1 MDKRSI
7 KIICFAGLRKYF
19 GNETTVHVEPE
30 ASYSKIIDELKGI
43 NPDATEILL
52 SCRIAVNEEFISL
65 EEPLKTENTL
75 FLIPPSSG
83 G

>member
-1 MDKRSI
+1 MDKRPI

-19 GNETTVHVEPE
+19 GSETTVLIETG
-30 ASYSKIIDELKGI
+30 ASYSKVIDELKLI
-43 NPDATEILL
+43 NPEATEVLS

-65 EEPLKTENTL
+65 DEPLKPGNTL

>member
-1 MDKRSI
+1 MDKIAI

-19 GNETTVHVEPE
+19 GSETTVHVQ
-30 ASYSKIIDELKGI
+30 SGDNFSKVIDELKML
-43 NPDATEILL
+43 NPEAAEVLS
-52 SCRIAVNEEFISL
+52 SCRIAVNEEFVSINDPVKL
-65 EEPLKTENTL
+65 ENTI

>member
-19 GNETTVHVEPE
+19 GSETTVQVESR
-30 ASYSKIIDELKGI
+30 ARYSKVIDELKAI
-43 NPDATEILL
+43 NPEAAEVLS
-52 SCRIAVNEEFISL
+52 SCRIADNEEFVSL
-65 EEPLKTENTL
+65 DEPIKSENIL

>member
-1 MDKRSI
+1 MDKRSV

-19 GNETTVHVEPE
+19 GSETSVQVEPG
-30 ASYSKIIDELKGI
+30 ASYSKVVDELKAI
-43 NPDATEILL
+43 NPEAAEVLP
-52 SCRIAVNEEFISL
+52 SCRIAVNEEFVSL
-65 EEPLKTENTL
+65 DEPLKPGNIL

>member
-1 MDKRSI
+1 MDKRPI

-19 GNETTVHVEPE
+19 GSEVTVLVESG
-30 ASYSKIIDELKGI
+30 ACYSKIIDELKVI
-43 NPDATEILL
+43 TPDATEVLA
-52 SCRIAVNEEFISL
+52 SCRIAVNEEFVSL
-65 EEPLKTENTL
+65 NDPVNPENTI

>member
-1 MDKRSI
+1 MDKRPI

-19 GNETTVHVEPE
+19 GSETTVLVETG
-30 ASYSKIIDELKGI
+30 ASYSTVIDELKLI
-43 NPDATEILL
+43 NTEATEVLS

-65 EEPLKTENTL
+65 DEPLKPGNTL

>member
-1 MDKRSI
+1 MEKRSI

-19 GNETTVHVEPE
+19 GSEVTVLVESG
-30 ASYSKIIDELKGI
+30 ASYSNVIEELKVI
-43 NPDATEILL
+43 NPEATEILS

-65 EEPLKTENTL
+65 DELLKPENTI

>member
-1 MDKRSI
+1 MDKRPI

-19 GNETTVHVEPE
+19 GNEITVLVKSG
-30 ASYSKIIDELKGI
+30 ASYSEVIDELKAI
-43 NPDATEILL
+43 NPEATDVLS

-65 EEPLKTENTL
+65 DEPLKTENIL

>member
-30 ASYSKIIDELKGI
+30 ASYSKIIDELKSI

>member
-1 MDKRSI
+1 METREI

-19 GNETTVHVEPE
+19 GSQTTVKVEPGD
-30 ASYSKIIDELKGI
+30 SYSKIIEKMKLL
-43 NPDATEILL
+43 NPEATEILS
-52 SCRIAVNEEFISL
+52 SCRIAVDEDFVRLS
-65 EEPLKTENTL
+65 EPIKPGDSL